1 MSQRIVAAYDGS
13 DYSERALDW
22 AIQEAA
28 AQEIPLKIVV
38 STGRPVGVDQSLYG
52 PFLDAVQE
60 ESEKLTRAAVAKAKD
75 AGVQVQGIIERGDA
89 AGVIVYEAK
98 DSSLVVMGKR
108 GRHGVRGRV
117 GSVSAA
123 TASHSPVPVVILPES
138 WNPAQR
144 ESRSEDESFE
154 GAVVVGVDKL
164 GAKNKA
170 VHVAADYARA
180 HGLTLAV
187 VSVVP
192 TTSYLPMN
200 SSELER
206 AVQEQLLAPAKEL
219 TDQVAE
225 ELRAKYSDLNIVT
238 RVLQGRPAD
247 ALVDASRTA
256 DLLVMGSR
264 GYGGFRGL
272 LMGSVSQSVLAD
284 TESPLMIV
292 PNREK

>member
-1 MSQRIVAAYDGS
+1 MTRRIVAAYDGS

-22 AIQEAA
+22 AIQEAVT
-28 AQEIPLKIVV
+28 QEAPLKIVI
-38 STGRPVGVDQSLYG
+38 STGRPVGIDQSLYG
-52 PFLDAVQE
+52 PFLDAVQN
-60 ESEKLTRAAVAKAKD
+60 ESEKLAKAAVAKAKA

-123 TASHSPVPVVILPES
+123 TASHSPVPVVVLPER
-138 WNPAQR
+138 WNPEER
-144 ESRSEDESFE
+144 DSRPSEGSFA
-154 GAVVVGVDKL
+154 GTVVVGVDKL

-170 VHVAADYARA
+170 VQVAAEYAKSRGA
-180 HGLTLAV
+180 TLAV

-200 SSELER
+200 SEELER
-206 AVQEQLLAPAKEL
+206 AVQDQLMAPAKQLIE
-219 TDQVAE
+219 TAAD
-225 ELRAKYSDLNIVT
+225 ELRESHPDLDIVT

-256 DLLVMGSR
+256 DLVVLGSR

-272 LMGSVSQSVLAD
+272 LMGSVSQAVLAD

-292 PNREK
+292 PNRDS